1 MQRRLKVTLAL
12 AVITAST
19 GLFAGQQAPG
29 APANQAGR
37 FGASASGV
45 IVDVV
50 VRDKKGPVMDLTADD
65 FTITE
70 DGKPQQVVS
79 FDRKMV
85 ADAAS
90 SAGTTAVTGATPS
103 AGAAASTPS
112 IVALA
117 YDRLTPEGRGL
128 AYKASQAFLKN
139 RKPDELAGVFVVDQS
154 LRTLSTYTTNA
165 QKLQEA
171 VDQAAQAATT
181 QTGRESNGLAL
192 RAGVGAPGPAV
203 AGAESAGSPP
213 GTDRG
218 TSQPAAAGAAT
229 DGAAMGRAGEQ
240 AHFLEA
246 VMRME
251 QSYSDLLAQVQ
262 GHASMDAL
270 LALVDSLGT
279 LPGRKTVMYFCEG
292 LVIPPAVE
300 PRFRSVIETANRHN
314 VSVYTLDAAG
324 LRVHSQQEQTGS
336 QLAELTKA
344 ATSGTE
350 RDPNSKYTQ
359 GLEQNETMLR
369 SSPEAGLTMLAAQT
383 GGVLFQGSNA
393 LDKGVERIDE
403 DRRNYYMLGY
413 VSTNPALDGT
423 FRKIEVKLKRPGLE
437 VHARPGY
444 LAVPADMGAPVL
456 PYEAPAIAAM
466 TATPRPTAFPIQ
478 TRALAVPMPGHAGL
492 TAVMIGVA
500 TSSLTFTE
508 DAKTGTYAGDAV
520 VIASLS
526 GPAMRKQS
534 QEYKMTGKLDQL
546 AQVKSGALLF
556 FRTPELQAGKY
567 DVSSVVYDATGSKA
581 SVAAS
586 AVTVP
591 NAESVTI
598 GDLFLVARVEKVA
611 ATDTAMANHPLVAS
625 GLLLYPS
632 FGEPVSKAKKPE
644 LDLAL
649 PLVINAGEKVPT
661 ATLQILQGGQK
672 LAEIPMPLDKPG
684 ADGRLMQVTRLPSA
698 AIPPGTYDFK
708 VVLFVGTNKVERTAT
723 VVLTD

>member
-19 GLFAGQQAPG
+19 GLFARQQAPA
-29 APANQAGR
+29 APASQAGR
-37 FGASASGV
+37 FTAASAGV
-45 IVDVV
+45 LVDVV
-50 VRDKKGPVMDLTADD
+50 VRDKKGPVMDLNAED
-65 FTITE
+65 FAITE
-70 DGKPQQVVS
+70 DGKPQEVVS
-79 FDRKMV
+79 FERRMV
-85 ADAAS
+85 ADTAS
-90 SAGTTAVTGATPS
+90 SGGTTTVSGPTP
-103 AGAAASTPS
+103 AKPAASTPA

-117 YDRLTPEGRGL
+117 YDRLSPEGRGL

-139 RKPDELAGVFVVDQS
+139 RRPDELTGVFVVDQA
-154 LRTLSTYTTNA
+154 LRTMTTYTTNA
-165 QKLQEA
+165 QKLDAAIE
-171 VDQAAQAATT
+171 QAAQAATT
-181 QTGRESNGLAL
+181 QTGKEGGGLAA
-192 RAGVGAPGPAV
+192 RAGISSPGPAV

-213 GTDRG
+213 GGGGGG
-218 TSQPAAAGAAT
+218 TAPTANGAAT
-229 DGAAMGRAGEQ
+229 DQGAMGSAGQQ
-240 AHFLEA
+240 AA
-246 VMRME
+246 VVAAVTRMD
-251 QSYSDLLAQVQ
+251 QSYNDLLAQVQ

-279 LPGRKTVMYFCEG
+279 LPGRKSVLYFCEG

-300 PRFRSVIETANRHN
+300 PRFRSVIASANRRN
-314 VSVYTLDAAG
+314 VSIYTLDAAG
-324 LRVHSQQEQTGS
+324 LRVHSQQEQTSS

-344 ATSGTE
+344 AVAGTE
-350 RDPNSKYTQ
+350 RDPNTKYTE
-359 GLEQNETMLR
+359 GLEQNEAMLR
-369 SSPEAGLTMLAAQT
+369 SSPEAGLTMLSAQT
-383 GGVLFQGSNA
+383 GGMLIQGTNA
-393 LDKGVERIDE
+393 LDKGVEKIDE

-423 FRKIEVKLKRPGLE
+423 FRRIEVKVKRPGLE
-437 VHARPGY
+437 ARARPGY

-456 PYEAPAIAAM
+456 TYEAPAIAAM
-466 TATPRPTAFPIQ
+466 NASPRPTAFPIQ

-500 TSSLTFTE
+500 ASSLTFTE

-586 AVTVP
+586 TVTVP
-591 NAESVTI
+591 SAGNVTV
-598 GDLFLVARVEKVA
+598 GDLFLVSRFEKIA
-611 ATDTAMANHPLVAS
+611 ATDTAMANHPLVAN

-632 FGEPVSKAKKPE
+632 FGEPLSKAKKPE

-649 PLVINAGEKVPT
+649 PLVINAGEKMPT
-661 ATLQILQGGQK
+661 ATLQVLQGGQK

-684 ADGRLMQVTRLPSA
+684 ADGRLLQVTRLPSA
-698 AIPPGTYDFK
+698 AIPAGTYEFK
-708 VVLFVGTNKVERTAT
+708 VVLFVGDNKVERTT
-723 VVLTD
+723 TIVLTD

>member
-1 MQRRLKVTLAL
+1 MRPRLRITLAT
-12 AVITAST
+12 AVIVAGTALS
-19 GLFAGQQAPG
+19 AGQQAPS
-29 APANQAGR
+29 APASQPGR
-37 FGASASGV
+37 FTAASSGV
-45 IVDVV
+45 LVDVI
-50 VRDKKGPVMDLTADD
+50 VRDKKGPVMDLNAED
-65 FTITE
+65 FTISE
-70 DGKPQQVVS
+70 DGKPQDVVS
-79 FDRKMV
+79 FERHMV
-85 ADAAS
+85 ADTAS
-90 SAGTTAVTGATPS
+90 SGGTTTVSGATP
-103 AGAAASTPS
+103 AKPAASTPA

-139 RKPDELAGVFVVDQS
+139 RRPDELTGVFVVDQA
-154 LRTLSTYTTNA
+154 LRTMTTYTTNA
-165 QKLQEA
+165 QKLDAAIEK
-171 VDQAAQAATT
+171 AAQAATT
-181 QTGRESNGLAL
+181 QTGKEGGGLA
-192 RAGVGAPGPAV
+192 AKVGVNSPGPAV

-213 GTDRG
+213 GVG
-218 TSQPAAAGAAT
+218 GVGSAPVAAGAAT
-229 DGAAMGRAGEQ
+229 DPAAMGNAGTQ
-240 AHFLEA
+240 AAIVSA
-246 VMRME
+246 VTRMD
-251 QSYSDLLAQVQ
+251 QSYNDLLAQVQ

-279 LPGRKTVMYFCEG
+279 LPGRKTVLYFCEG

-300 PRFRSVIETANRHN
+300 PRFRSVIAAANRHN
-314 VSVYTLDAAG
+314 VAIYALDAAG
-324 LRVHSQQEQTGS
+324 LRVHSEQEQTAQ
-336 QLAELTKA
+336 QLAALTD
-344 ATSGTE
+344 ATVKGVE
-350 RDPNSKYTQ
+350 RDPNSKYTG
-359 GLEQNETMLR
+359 GLEQNEAMLR
-369 SSPEAGLTMLAAQT
+369 SSPEAGLTILSTQT
-383 GGVLFQGSNA
+383 GGMLIQGSNA
-393 LDKGVERIDE
+393 LDKGVQRIDE
-403 DRRNYYMLGY
+403 DRRNYYLLGY

-437 VHARPGY
+437 AHARPGY

-456 PYEAPAIAAM
+456 TYEAPAIAAM
-466 TATPRPTAFPIQ
+466 NATPRPTAFPIQ
-478 TRALAVPMPGHAGL
+478 TRALAVPMPGHVGL

-500 TSSLTFTE
+500 ASSLTFTE

-526 GPAMRKQS
+526 GPATRKQS

-581 SVAAS
+581 SVAVS
-586 AVTVP
+586 TVTVP
-591 NAESVTI
+591 NAESVTV
-598 GDLFLVARVEKVA
+598 GDLFLVSRVEKVA

-649 PLVINAGEKVPT
+649 PLVINPGEKPPT

-672 LAEIPMPLDKPG
+672 LAEIPMPIDKPG
-684 ADGRLMQVTRLPSA
+684 ADGRLMQITRLPSA

-708 VVLFVGTNKVERTAT
+708 VVLFVGTNKVERTASM
-723 VVLTD
+723 VLTD